1 MWYMAEQSQGA
12 VTKAT
17 LLDAAVEFAAAH
29 GLSDVSLRQMAAA
42 LGTSHRMLI
51 YHFGSKEGLLVA
63 VVNEVERRQRQ
74 SMAQLGE
81 DERLAPDETL
91 RRMWRTLA
99 DPSLWP
105 LERLFYEV
113 YGQALQGRP
122 QTARFLDGIVDS
134 WLAPATALGVRRG
147 LSKRDARA
155 WARLGLAVTRGLLL
169 DLLATGDRK
178 GCDDAVERFI
188 AALPPELSGEGGGAS
203 VPRRAT
209 RPGGR
214 RTSRSAGGR

>member
-1 MWYMAEQSQGA
+1 MSEQSQGA
-12 VTKAT
+12 VTRAT
-17 LLDAAVEFAAAH
+17 LLDAAVDFAAAN

-51 YHFGSKEGLLVA
+51 YHFGSKEGLLVE
-63 VVNEVERRQRQ
+63 VVNEVERRQRE
-74 SMAQLGE
+74 SVSDLGAGE
-81 DERLAPDETL
+81 SLAPAAVM
-91 RRMWRTLA
+91 RRMWQTLA

-105 LERLFYEV
+105 LERLFFEV

-122 QTARFLDGIVDS
+122 QTSAFLDGVVES
-134 WLAPATALGVRRG
+134 WVTPATALGVRMG

-178 GCDDAVERFI
+178 GCDEAMRLFV
-188 AALPPELSGEGGGAS
+188 AGLPPELAAVSPS
-203 VPRRAT
+203 
-209 RPGGR
+209 
-214 RTSRSAGGR
+214 S